1 MKLTFVIQE
10 SFNTVLSLLNGREE
24 TPYYSSLEAPHL
36 TDGGLSVEWSL
47 YETDPKEWDEV
58 GCNWPAR
65 VTKRDMTLFIKTATS
80 GAVYVIRPTDGQFGG
95 SGTCTVTYNGP
106 YRGLLEQYL
115 LPKMTPIFFIGS
127 PVLHSGGV
135 STLLEYWE
143 MREAAKQ
150 EDEVTHPRCLRE
162 GLNYEIPPYF
172 ETRDFVLVG
181 YSFEDAL
188 LWALKQKQ
196 LETTRQEEI
205 LTVDCE
211 SFSVKKTE
219 GDTYLYFTSLI
230 GGAYILQK
238 STMKLSFYGSKFE
251 MGLSAWHRTCRMGQ
265 GFPIFDLG
273 LEE

>member
-1 MKLTFVIQE
+1 MKITFAIQE
-10 SFNTVLSLLNGREE
+10 NFGAVLDMLNGKEE
-24 TPYYSSLEAPHL
+24 TPYYCNIESPNL
-36 TDGGLSVEWSL
+36 TDGVGAAKWSL
-47 YETDPKEWDEV
+47 HEENPDEWDGV
-58 GCNWPAR
+58 GCNWPTY
-65 VTKRDMTLFIKTATS
+65 VTKSGMTILIDTATS
-80 GAVYVIRPTDGQFGG
+80 RANYIIRPADGKYGG
-95 SGTCTVTYNGP
+95 NGGCTVTYNGP

-115 LPKMTPIFFIGS
+115 LPKMTPIFFMGS

-143 MREAAKQ
+143 MREAAKR

-162 GLNYEIPPYF
+162 GLKYEIPPYF
-172 ETRDFVLVG
+172 ETREFDLSDH
-181 YSFEDAL
+181 SFEDAL
-188 LWALKQKQ
+188 LWALKQRQ

-205 LTVDCE
+205 LTVDRE

-219 GDTYLYFTSLI
+219 DDTYLYFTSLI

-273 LEE
+273 LK